1 MNRRPTRAREY
12 YAYALI
18 AGISNRDAKRM
29 TPGWIMDMYK
39 IRADYDMR
47 LNWGKGFMKT
57 MGGRKK
63 KGS

>member
-1 MNRRPTRAREY
+1 MGRRATRAREY

-47 LNWGKGFMKT
+47 INWGKSIMRS
-57 MGGRKK
+57 MGGGKPK
-63 KGS
+63 KG